1 MPDQL
6 PAEHREPPERVNR
19 TTRSGE
25 DLYVL
30 ACNARRTASPKML
43 LLIEQLER
51 ENNELRRELEWKQKH
66 GSRFT
71 AQWFGGRLV
80 LSLYVI
86 AIAIWFGFWL
96 FTPNGRTFRIALG
109 AASKAMTGGA
119 RLERS
124 FITSDMTQLEI
135 DSIAARFRAEQA
147 QREIGP

>member
-1 MPDQL
+1 M
-6 PAEHREPPERVNR
+6 
-19 TTRSGE
+19 
-25 DLYVL
+25 
-30 ACNARRTASPKML
+30 

-71 AQWFGGRLV
+71 AQWFGGRVV

-96 FTPNGRTFRIALG
+96 FTPNGRTFRIALV
-109 AASKAMTGGA
+109 AASKAVTGGA

-147 QREIGP
+147 QREIGQ

>member
-1 MPDQL
+1 M
-6 PAEHREPPERVNR
+6 
-19 TTRSGE
+19 
-25 DLYVL
+25 YVL

-71 AQWFGGRLV
+71 AQWFGGRVV

-96 FTPNGRTFRIALG
+96 FTPNGRTFRIAVG
-109 AASKAMTGGA
+109 AASKAVTGGA
-119 RLERS
+119 RRERS

-147 QREIGP
+147 QREIGQ

>member
-1 MPDQL
+1 M
-6 PAEHREPPERVNR
+6 
-19 TTRSGE
+19 
-25 DLYVL
+25 YVL
-30 ACNARRTASPKML
+30 ACNARRTASPKTL

-109 AASKAMTGGA
+109 AASKAVTGGA

-147 QREIGP
+147 QREIGQ